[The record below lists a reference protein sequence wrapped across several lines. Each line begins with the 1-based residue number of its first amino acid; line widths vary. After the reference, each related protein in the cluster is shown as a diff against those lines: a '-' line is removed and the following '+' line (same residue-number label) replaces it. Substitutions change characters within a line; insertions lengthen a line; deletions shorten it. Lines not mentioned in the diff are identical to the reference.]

1 MLYKK
6 NKVNLYIDTNLID
19 TNDQA
24 IIYHNSN
31 KFRFKTYV
39 NGIIE
44 IQNLQDFIIRLSI
57 VTSLFFLSC
66 PHFLMDYYF
75 LNALAND
82 PTNALANDPTNAL
95 ANDPTNA
102 LANDPTNALANIY
115 LKISIY
121 ENIILSVVAYYFI
134 MSEDLDDIYETS
146 HERIATSNL
155 IIISKIENFWAK
167 YYSVLGL
174 VIATNFYFTSYFY
187 FTNSYYLNPTYMYIL
202 CFSIFRLLV
211 LRYFKNKKLI

>member
-1 MLYKK
+1 MIYKP
-6 NKVNLYIDTNLID
+6 NKVNLYIDTNTD
-19 TNDQA
+19 DQS

-31 KFRFKTYV
+31 KFRFKTYI

-57 VTSLFFLSC
+57 VTSFFILSC
-66 PHFLMDYYF
+66 PHFFMDYYF
-75 LNALAND
+75 LNALTNDLTND
-82 PTNALANDPTNAL
+82 P
-95 ANDPTNA
+95 
-102 LANDPTNALANIY
+102 ANIY

-121 ENIILSVVAYYFI
+121 ENIILSIIAYYFI

-146 HERIATSNL
+146 REITATSNL
-155 IIISKIENFWAK
+155 IIISKIECFWVK
-167 YYSVLGL
+167 YYSMLGL
-174 VIATNFYFTSYFY
+174 IITSYFY
-187 FTNSYYLNPTYMYIL
+187 FTISYYLNPTYMYIL